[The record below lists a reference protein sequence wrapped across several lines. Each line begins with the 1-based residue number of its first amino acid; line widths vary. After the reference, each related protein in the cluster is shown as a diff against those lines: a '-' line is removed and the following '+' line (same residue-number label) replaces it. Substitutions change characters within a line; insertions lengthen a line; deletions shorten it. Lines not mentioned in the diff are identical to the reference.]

1 MSEQPK
7 GSSGIDYLVSLGG
20 FTAIGVFIY
29 AILRFAYWSF
39 YNRFGVTPEEVG
51 LGYVEILTRSA
62 PVLVLGMTGAAVINT
77 LLARRFFGM
86 DPPQVWRVV
95 GVTVGLLLAAA
106 LIVSP
111 IRAHVLAGFVE
122 RGIPVHPTSP
132 VELVAVQVDYVTL
145 EPGEQAAGQEQQ
157 GPPPDVGATQAG
169 SATGA
174 AEPATGPVQ
183 EVRQAASSNQEG
195 SNGIEQRTS
204 LLYFG
209 QSNQIAVLYD
219 HVNQQVI
226 RLPMTDVRIIAE

>member
-1 MSEQPK
+1 MSDQPER
-7 GSSGIDYLVSLGG
+7 SSSIDYLVSLGG

-62 PVLVLGMTGAAVINT
+62 PALVLGMMGAALINAV
-77 LLARRFFGM
+77 LARRLFRA
-86 DPPQVWRVV
+86 DAQQVGRVV
-95 GVTVGLLLAAA
+95 GVTVVLLLAAVLFA
-106 LIVSP
+106 GP
-111 IRAHVLAGFVE
+111 IRAHVLADLVE
-122 RGIPVHPTSP
+122 RGIPVHPRLP
-132 VELVAVQVDYVTL
+132 IELVAVQVDYVTL
-145 EPGEQAAGQEQQ
+145 APHEQGTGQQQEGQPLTVAAATAG
-157 GPPPDVGATQAG
+157 DGAGA
-169 SATGA
+169 AAPNTGA
-174 AEPATGPVQ
+174 ARTPQTTSP
-183 EVRQAASSNQEG
+183 NQD
-195 SNGIEQRTS
+195 SDGIEQRTS